1 MGKAQ
6 VPSGFFGSDILAKS
20 DFFPSTNDVG
30 ILGGRAKNRGILW
43 VAKKVLTKGIFWGM
57 LKNIV
62 IFWVDKF

>member
-43 VAKKVLTKGIFWGM
+43 VAKKY
-57 LKNIV
+57 
-62 IFWVDKF
+62 